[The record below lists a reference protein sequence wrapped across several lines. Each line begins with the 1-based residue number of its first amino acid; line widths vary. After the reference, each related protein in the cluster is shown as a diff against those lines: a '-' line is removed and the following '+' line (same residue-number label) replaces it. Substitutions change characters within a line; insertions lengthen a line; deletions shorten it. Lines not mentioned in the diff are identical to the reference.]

1 MDSQETSKSIGGLF
15 ANLGLD
21 LPSDDALDE
30 FNSLPE
36 DIDVNKFI
44 EEPHSPYTFIPA
56 APQPLKPV
64 ILDSHHSASTLDVED
79 LISRDDE
86 EETDTCESDVSTD
99 KIQAWDVAGLLTTL
113 VGKIEWLWKWM

>member
-1 MDSQETSKSIGGLF
+1 MDAQETSKFIGGLF
-15 ANLGLD
+15 VNLGLD

-36 DIDVNKFI
+36 FI
-44 EEPHSPYTFIPA
+44 EEPHSHNTFLPA

-64 ILDSHHSASTLDVED
+64 ILDSHHSASTLDAED

-86 EETDTCESDVSTD
+86 EDTDTCEPDASTN